1 MLLWQHRSGIRYG
14 GRCATLF
21 SAPRQSETISML
33 PERSLC
39 SLFMLSRIKWMAMR
53 PRSSPLYAFAT
64 SSSSENVPLMRPCL
78 LEHFRMKA
86 AKQQLGYISR
96 MYDPSVPA
104 TSKPSAME
112 SCSQAS
118 PPITLRCSHSHV
130 FPHKQRTPRKDEGAR
145 LTVASGLEDVRC
157 QHSPPRVDSTKQMV
171 LRWLLGWMCEW
182 WNLFGFLPDTNT
194 SSVAPSAL
202 R

>member
-1 MLLWQHRSGIRYG
+1 
-14 GRCATLF
+14 
-21 SAPRQSETISML
+21 ML
-33 PERSLC
+33 PKRSLC

-64 SSSSENVPLMRPCL
+64 SSPSENVPTMHPHL
-78 LEHFRMKA
+78 LEHSRTKA
-86 AKQQLGYISR
+86 AEQRLGYIYR
-96 MYDPSVPA
+96 MYDPSITA

-118 PPITLRCSHSHV
+118 PPVTLRCSYSHA
-130 FPHKQRTPRKDEGAR
+130 FPHKRRMPRKDEGAR

-157 QHSPPRVDSTKQMV
+157 QHSLPRVDSTNQMV

-182 WNLFGFLPDTNT
+182 WSLFSFLPDTNT